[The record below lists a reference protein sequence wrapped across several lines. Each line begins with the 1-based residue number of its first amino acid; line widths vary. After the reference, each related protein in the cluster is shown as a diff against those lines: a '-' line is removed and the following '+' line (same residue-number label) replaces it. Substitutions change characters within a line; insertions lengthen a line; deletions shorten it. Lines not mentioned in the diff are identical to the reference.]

1 MLPIPIQ
8 LFLPRLPNR
17 SDVPLTEAR
26 AKALC
31 LEQTDG
37 AEILFGARSV
47 LKLAGAAYAPGLIR
61 VVEARQAIARAI
73 AHTSAHGAWGGALAE
88 NQVACPSRPAVACS
102 SRL

>member
-1 MLPIPIQ
+1 MLPIQ

-26 AKALC
+26 GRAFC

-47 LKLAGAAYAPGLIR
+47 LKLAGAAYASSLIR

-73 AHTSAHGAWGGALAE
+73 AHCPGLFERGAKGLGVGE
-88 NQVACPSRPAVACS
+88 TGNC
-102 SRL
+102 

>member
-1 MLPIPIQ
+1 MLPIQ

-26 AKALC
+26 GMALC

-47 LKLAGAAYAPGLIR
+47 LILAGAAHAPCRTR

-73 AHTSAHGAWGGALAE
+73 AHCPGLFERGAKGLDVGKTE
-88 NQVACPSRPAVACS
+88 N
-102 SRL
+102 